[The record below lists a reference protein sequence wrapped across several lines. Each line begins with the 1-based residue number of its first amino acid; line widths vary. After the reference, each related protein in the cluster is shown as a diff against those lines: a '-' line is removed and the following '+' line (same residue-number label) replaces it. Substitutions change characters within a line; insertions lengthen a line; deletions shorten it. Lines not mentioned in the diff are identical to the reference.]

1 MTSDPIERTE
11 AIRKLN
17 EQARSNPGIAC
28 RANITIGFQSLSEAD
43 RIGALSQIV
52 AFSNFTGDN
61 DPHGEQDFGA
71 VYRLPSGEWSQHR
84 PEDDKQISKTV
95 FWKIDYY
102 DNALE
107 LGSDCP
113 WDSTKT
119 TRVMTIMLA
128 SEY

>member
-1 MTSDPIERTE
+1 MTIDQTARIE
-11 AIRKLN
+11 AIRSLN
-17 EQARSNPGIAC
+17 EAARRSPGVAC
-28 RANITIGFQSLSEAD
+28 RANITIGFQSLSDTD
-43 RIGALSQIV
+43 RRGALSQII
-52 AFSNFTGDN
+52 AFANFTGDN

-71 VYRLPSGEWSQHR
+71 VYRLASGCWTQER
-84 PEDDKQISKTV
+84 PQDEKQISETV

-107 LGSDCP
+107 FGSEAP
-113 WDSTKT
+113 WDAAQT

>member
-1 MTSDPIERTE
+1 MPNDPAQRAE
-11 AIRKLN
+11 ATRRLN

-28 RANITIGFQSLSEAD
+28 HANITIGFQSLSDAD
-43 RIGALSQIV
+43 RIGALSQII
-52 AFSNFTGDN
+52 AFANFTGEN

-71 VYRLPSGEWSQHR
+71 VYRLASGEWTQHR
-84 PEDDKQISKTV
+84 PQKDEEISETV

-107 LGSDCP
+107 FGSEAP
-113 WDSTKT
+113 WDDAKT